1 MSLPQDSQDAQAA
14 DASTTQVQIDDSFE
28 SAAKASEASGDWL
41 AAAGFWQSLLDRD
54 PTNLEASLG
63 LAENLRRLGQ
73 YDLALDVLRRAL
85 SQVPDDPQ
93 VLSLYGRTLVQSGD
107 AVDAID
113 PLNRAAERDDTAWE
127 NYAALGVAFGMLNQ
141 PERAEEANLRAL
153 ALSPDNPNVLNN
165 MGLAAAMDGD
175 LDGAIDLLE
184 RAAEHDEADVT
195 VRQNL
200 ALLLAYRGDLARAEE
215 LARQDLPEDMADR
228 NVAFY
233 KSLSS
238 DEVEQLE
245 DLVNQSQL
253 RIDEEPLAAP
263 AQETTELALN
273 DTGAPVAT
281 EVMIVVPEEEI
292 VVPAEEILA
301 AVEAQSVPEDNGEDG
316 ALAPEV
322 ASAQPVPEAAPDDGA
337 AIVPQ
342 AAMPEP
348 EAQTSDEIALAPE
361 VASAQP
367 VPEAAPDDG
376 AATVPQAAMPESDV
390 QASDE
395 IALAPQRIDRSVDEV
410 EVALPVVESVG
421 VAETDEPLGDAIP
434 EMMGSITAPAPEA
447 GDIAVIEDDEEP
459 RQRRS
464 NDRGDDLPSNITL
477 DLDYIETTLQP
488 SEPIAVQGEV
498 QDAY

>member
-1 MSLPQDSQDAQAA
+1 MSFPQDSQDAQAA
-14 DASTTQVQIDDSFE
+14 DASTTQIQIDDSFE

-63 LAENLRRLGQ
+63 LAENLRRMGQ

-113 PLNRAAERDDTAWE
+113 PLERATERDDAAWE

-165 MGLAAAMDGD
+165 MGLATAMDGD

-200 ALLLAYRGDLARAEE
+200 ALLLAYRGDLARAEQ

-228 NVAFY
+228 NIAFY

-253 RIDEEPLAAP
+253 RIDEEPLGAP

-273 DTGAPVAT
+273 NTGAPVAT
-281 EVMIVVPEEEI
+281 EVKIVVPEEEI

-301 AVEAQSVPEDNGEDG
+301 AAEAQSVPEDNSENI

-322 ASAQPVPEAAPDDGA
+322 ASAQPVLQAAPDDGA

-342 AAMPEP
+342 AVMPEP
-348 EAQTSDEIALAPE
+348 EAQ
-361 VASAQP
+361 AS
-367 VPEAAPDDG
+367 ED
-376 AATVPQAAMPESDV
+376 
-390 QASDE
+390 

-410 EVALPVVESVG
+410 EVALPAVESVG
-421 VAETDEPLGDAIP
+421 VAETGEPLGDAIP

-447 GDIAVIEDDEEP
+447 GDIAVIEDDEDP

>member
-1 MSLPQDSQDAQAA
+1 MSFPQDSQDAQAA
-14 DASTTQVQIDDSFE
+14 DASTTQIQIDDSFE

-63 LAENLRRLGQ
+63 LAENLRRMGQ

-113 PLNRAAERDDTAWE
+113 PLERATERDDAAWE

-165 MGLAAAMDGD
+165 MGLATAMDGD

-200 ALLLAYRGDLARAEE
+200 ALLLAYRGDLARAEQ

-228 NVAFY
+228 NIAFY

-253 RIDEEPLAAP
+253 RIDEEPLGAP

-273 DTGAPVAT
+273 NTGAPVAT
-281 EVMIVVPEEEI
+281 EVKIVVPEEEI

-301 AVEAQSVPEDNGEDG
+301 AAEAQSVPEDNSEN
-316 ALAPEV
+316 
-322 ASAQPVPEAAPDDGA
+322 
-337 AIVPQ
+337 
-342 AAMPEP
+342 
-348 EAQTSDEIALAPE
+348 IALAPE

-367 VPEAAPDDG
+367 VLEAAPDDS
-376 AATVPQAAMPESDV
+376 AAIVPQAVMPEPEA
-390 QASDE
+390 QASED

-410 EVALPVVESVG
+410 EVALPAVESVG
-421 VAETDEPLGDAIP
+421 VAETGEPLGDAIP

-447 GDIAVIEDDEEP
+447 GDIAVIEDDEDP